1 MSLQHA
7 ILGLLSYESMSGYDM
22 KSFLDTSINF
32 FWTAQLSQ
40 IYRDLGTL
48 EKKGYVSYEIQVQEG
63 RPDRK
68 VYSITRQGEKA
79 FEDWL
84 GKFPLTLSPATR
96 DEFCM
101 RIFFGA
107 RLPRDEVAFQ
117 LKRFIKE
124 KQEETSTQAYVE
136 KVIERYSSY
145 IEKPEEAFYWNL
157 LLRRNQMLTE
167 TLIQWAEES
176 IRQLEL
182 LEEDEKA
189 RQL

>member
-1 MSLQHA
+1 
-7 ILGLLSYESMSGYDM
+7 
-22 KSFLDTSINF
+22 
-32 FWTAQLSQ
+32 
-40 IYRDLGTL
+40 
-48 EKKGYVSYEIQVQEG
+48 
-63 RPDRK
+63 
-68 VYSITRQGEKA
+68 
-79 FEDWL
+79 
-84 GKFPLTLSPATR
+84 
-96 DEFCM
+96 M